1 MPTLCIVL
9 NQFWALDY
17 KVIQESHRGTISFGI
32 FWNQSININLS
43 FSYC

>member
-17 KVIQESHRGTISFGI
+17 KVIQSHRGTISFGI